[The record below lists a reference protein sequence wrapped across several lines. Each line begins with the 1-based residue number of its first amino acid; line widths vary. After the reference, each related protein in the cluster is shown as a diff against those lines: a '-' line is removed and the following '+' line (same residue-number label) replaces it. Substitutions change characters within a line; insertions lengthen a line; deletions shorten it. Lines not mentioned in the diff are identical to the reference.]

1 MKGIIH
7 PFTKALYEQD
17 GTGNVRSPI
26 TRSGIFGTDGRW
38 ISGELRECDPQL
50 CIGGRTSDRQPSTRC
65 RPSLI
70 HERQAL
76 VHGAGRINCPRAIP

>member
-17 GTGNVRSPI
+17 GSGNILV
-26 TRSGIFGTDGRW
+26 THGERSGLFGTDGRW

-50 CIGGRTSDRQPSTRC
+50 CGW
-65 RPSLI
+65 
-70 HERQAL
+70 
-76 VHGAGRINCPRAIP
+76 VAGPQTGSYRFSSGEGS